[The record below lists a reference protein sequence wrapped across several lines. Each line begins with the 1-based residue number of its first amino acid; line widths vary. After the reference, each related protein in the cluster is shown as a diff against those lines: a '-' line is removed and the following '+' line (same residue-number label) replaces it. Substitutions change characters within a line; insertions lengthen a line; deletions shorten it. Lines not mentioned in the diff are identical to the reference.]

1 MDLFRNMPPVTR
13 ALFLANVAIFL
24 AMSILGERFFVPF
37 ALYPLDINHV
47 LHGFPP
53 FEPWQLITYAFMHG
67 GFGHIAL
74 NMLALVMFGSSLESY
89 WGSRRFA
96 IFYFVCATGAAL
108 LQTAA
113 SEWAIQNQ
121 GPDAAAAVVGASGAI
136 FGLLVGYGMHFPT
149 RRVMLLFPP
158 IPMKARTLVI
168 AIGVAETVFGLMG
181 WLPGIAHFAHLGG
194 FIAGFLMCK
203 FWLRP
208 NPYVS

>member
-1 MDLFRNMPPVTR
+1 MEMFRNMPPVTR
-13 ALFLANVAIFL
+13 ALFIVNVLVFL
-24 AMSILGERFFVPF
+24 ITLFVGQNAVAPF
-37 ALYPLDINHV
+37 ALYPLD
-47 LHGFPP
+47 LHHQLSEQYRFQ
-53 FEPWQLITYAFMHG
+53 PWQLITYAFMHG
-67 GFGHIAL
+67 GFGHLAL

-89 WGSRRFA
+89 WGSRRYA
-96 IFYFVCATGAAL
+96 IFYFVSAIGAAL

-113 SEWAIQNQ
+113 SEWALQND
-121 GPDAAAAVVGASGAI
+121 GSVAAVVGASGAI

-194 FIAGFLMCK
+194 FIAGYLMCK

-208 NPYVS
+208 NPYVR

>member
-1 MDLFRNMPPVTR
+1 MEMLRNMPPVTR
-13 ALFLANVAIFL
+13 AIFFANVVVFL
-24 AMSILGERFFVPF
+24 ITLFVGQQAVAPF
-37 ALYPLDINHV
+37 ALYPVDLNH
-47 LHGFPP
+47 LLPQQYRFA
-53 FEPWQLITYAFMHG
+53 PWQLVTYAFMHG
-67 GFGHIAL
+67 GFGHLAL

-96 IFYFVCATGAAL
+96 IFYFVCAIGAAL

-113 SEWAIQNQ
+113 SEWALQND
-121 GPDAAAAVVGASGAI
+121 GSVAAVVGASGAI
-136 FGLLVGYGMHFPT
+136 FGLLVGYGMHFPN

-168 AIGVAETVFGLMG
+168 AMGVAETVFGLMG

-208 NPYVS
+208 NPYVH